1 MARETLRID
10 QWHAIY
16 NELVTYCGA
25 SELSGEQTDFFLR
38 YVTRSNSAD
47 SEWRFGGWLG
57 FGGKLYSNSQGVYV
71 DCYSEDKSS
80 IVAFVIKIVNERIA
94 VVISNA

>member
-1 MARETLRID
+1 MARETLRKD

-16 NELVTYCGA
+16 NELVMCCGA
-25 SELSGEQTDFFLR
+25 SEQEDQRSAFLQ
-38 YVTRSNSAD
+38 YVMRSNSAD
-47 SEWRFGGWLG
+47 SEWRFVGWLG
-57 FGGKLYSNSQGVYV
+57 SGGKLYSNSGGVYV

-94 VVISNA
+94 AVISNG